1 MDALL
6 NSCQRLSNVTIRCHD
21 GLVSTHKIILASVSS
36 FIKEILEDIPSG
48 DQVTVMMP
56 DFGSGPIED
65 FLTSWMKQMDVTVTA
80 RDIDRAFGKVLK
92 LNKDGKENPSSKINM
107 KNEVDEDDIDTESG
121 SRNRNMEQGDRTDI
135 YETDFYEIFMKEELK
150 SIEKRTGK
158 ARKRE
163 RVFDVSLLP
172 LIDEKIQILKQELI
186 PLPLN
191 YKDVKHNTRKEKGI
205 ALQKA
210 FREVVSTGCSNR
222 KAASMFGISEFM
234 LRMLIKCPE
243 EVEYKGRGR
252 RTAQSELKE
261 LLNKVKA
268 CHTSSLSRSL

>member
-6 NSCQRLSNVTIRCHD
+6 TSCQRLSNVTIRCHD

-107 KNEVDEDDIDTESG
+107 KNEVDEDDIDRESG

-186 PLPLN
+186 PLFTFKLQGC
-191 YKDVKHNTRKEKGI
+191 KTQHSERKGHSSSESFQRGCFYRMFQQKSCFYVWNIRIYVEDAYQMSRRSGI
-205 ALQKA
+205 
-210 FREVVSTGCSNR
+210 
-222 KAASMFGISEFM
+222 
-234 LRMLIKCPE
+234 
-243 EVEYKGRGR
+243 
-252 RTAQSELKE
+252 
-261 LLNKVKA
+261 
-268 CHTSSLSRSL
+268 